1 MRAARAIAVVLLGL
15 GLALPLTAAASADD
29 AEIQG
34 LGAQLDRLSADP
46 ALGSLALGEQA
57 RARDAIAAAA
67 NAGRR
72 ERPHY
77 LFIAEQRVAL
87 ARAAAQVEADQK
99 QLDQLQR
106 ERDHIMLEASQ
117 TDADAARAELAR
129 QRLQYQAAVE
139 QAQMLQQQGAAYSQ
153 QAQQAQAEAAQAKK
167 LASAQTRAA
176 ALARKEADLAEQA
189 TRALRGDS
197 TASSTGA
204 GSGGSGSGSLVL
216 SDASFQAGS
225 DVLSASRS
233 RRLATFAQAH
243 AGQTLRIVPRAASGQ
258 RVLAGRRAVSVR
270 DALVAG
276 GADAARIRIRSVEGG
291 DKGASVEVSA
301 GP

>member
-1 MRAARAIAVVLLGL
+1 MRAARTIAVGLLGL
-15 GLALPLTAAASADD
+15 CLALPLLSQAASDD
-29 AEIQG
+29 PEVQS
-34 LGAQLDRLSADP
+34 LNAQMDQLSADP
-46 ALGSLALGEQA
+46 MLGNLALGEQA
-57 RARDAIAAAA
+57 RARDAIAAVG

-77 LFIAEQRVAL
+77 LFIAEQRVEL

-106 ERDHIMLEASQ
+106 DHDHIMLEASQ
-117 TDADAARAELAR
+117 ADADAARAELAK

-153 QAQQAQAEAAQAKK
+153 QAQQAQAEADQAKK
-167 LASAQTRAA
+167 LASAQARAA
-176 ALARKEADLAEQA
+176 ALARKEADLAEAA
-189 TRALRGDS
+189 TRALRGPGNDNTS
-197 TASSTGA
+197 
-204 GSGGSGSGSLVL
+204 SGGSAPAASLVL
-216 SDASFQAGS
+216 SDASFPGGGDA
-225 DVLSASRS
+225 LSASRS
-233 RRLATFAQAH
+233 RRLAAFAQAH

-270 DALVAG
+270 DALEAG
-276 GADAARIRIRSVEGG
+276 GADASRIHIRAIQDGG
-291 DKGASVEVSA
+291 TGASVEVSA

>member
-1 MRAARAIAVVLLGL
+1 MRGARTIAVGLLGL
-15 GLALPLTAAASADD
+15 CLALPQLSHAASDD
-29 AEIQG
+29 AEVQS
-34 LGAQLDRLSADP
+34 LNAQLDQLSADP
-46 ALGSLALGEQA
+46 VLGNLALGEQA
-57 RARDAIAAAA
+57 RARDAIAAVG

-77 LFIAEQRVAL
+77 LFIAEQRVEL

-106 ERDHIMLEASQ
+106 DHDHIMLEASQ
-117 TDADAARAELAR
+117 ADADAARAELAK

-153 QAQQAQAEAAQAKK
+153 QAQQAQAEADQAKK
-167 LASAQTRAA
+167 LASAQARAA
-176 ALARKEADLAEQA
+176 ALARKEADLAEAA
-189 TRALRGDS
+189 TRALRGPGSDN
-197 TASSTGA
+197 TA
-204 GSGGSGSGSLVL
+204 SGGSTAAAGSLVL
-216 SDASFQAGS
+216 SDASFPGGGDA
-225 DVLSASRS
+225 LSASRS
-233 RRLATFAQAH
+233 RRLAAFAQAH
-243 AGQTLRIVPRAASGQ
+243 AGQTIRIVPRAASGQ

-276 GADAARIRIRSVEGG
+276 GADASRIHIRAIQDGG
-291 DKGASVEVSA
+291 TGASVEVSA

>member
-1 MRAARAIAVVLLGL
+1 MRAARTIAVGLLGL
-15 GLALPLTAAASADD
+15 CLALPLLSQAASDD
-29 AEIQG
+29 PEVQS
-34 LGAQLDRLSADP
+34 LNAQMDQLSADP
-46 ALGSLALGEQA
+46 MLGNLALGEQA
-57 RARDAIAAAA
+57 RARDAIAAVG

-77 LFIAEQRVAL
+77 LFIAEQRVEL

-106 ERDHIMLEASQ
+106 DHDHIMLEASQ
-117 TDADAARAELAR
+117 ADAAAARAELAK

-153 QAQQAQAEAAQAKK
+153 QAQQAQAEADQAKK
-167 LASAQTRAA
+167 LASAQARAA
-176 ALARKEADLAEQA
+176 ALARKEADLAEAA
-189 TRALRGDS
+189 TRALRGPGNDNTS
-197 TASSTGA
+197 
-204 GSGGSGSGSLVL
+204 SGGSAPAASLVL
-216 SDASFQAGS
+216 SDASFPGGGDA
-225 DVLSASRS
+225 LSASRS
-233 RRLATFAQAH
+233 RRLAAFAQAH

-270 DALVAG
+270 DALEAG
-276 GADAARIRIRSVEGG
+276 GADASRIHIRAIQDGG
-291 DKGASVEVSA
+291 TGASVEVSA